1 MIFSCCGSSMN
12 IVMSKR
18 SAKSVKQSKPV
29 TNTHHLL
36 LAGTAA
42 TLAVAVG
49 LLTILLHQKAL
60 VSPQGVV
67 SGVSTETIIK

>member
-1 MIFSCCGSSMN
+1 MN
-12 IVMSKR
+12 MVMSKKAANVN
-18 SAKSVKQSKPV
+18 S
-29 TNTHHLL
+29 THLL

-60 VSPQGVV
+60 VSPKGVV
-67 SGVSTETIIK
+67 SGVSTESSLR

>member
-1 MIFSCCGSSMN
+1 MN

-18 SAKSVKQSKPV
+18 SAKSVKSSRSTYPV
-29 TNTHHLL
+29 ANTHHLL
-36 LAGTAA
+36 LAGAAA

-60 VSPQGVV
+60 VSPKGVV
-67 SGVSTETIIK
+67 SGVSTESSLR